1 MIQQLWERLLP
12 KSFTRCVW
20 AKISPT
26 SSCRL
31 SSRVIWV
38 RSADVK
44 LFDLVKTAISWE
56 YVDSKK
62 TKSDWKKIRILNI
75 AKLVSAEFQVTK
87 AFANLELN
95 VCESKFNDNHLV
107 EVSKTCNRLRIL
119 NISGCDITDFG
130 MENTSLQSLIF
141 INISNCKMLAERSNS
156 CIIENWETISFC
168 VKGLN
173 LSVVQFQELYGDDM
187 ERKCRYCHE
196 TLFLTWTD
204 VTGIDSLSML
214 IMWSCWHS
222 KCWFGVDWL
231 VFKKYWRTECYTGD
245 LELRDFGKTA
255 RLLFVLCY
263 SQFVLWEL

>member
-1 MIQQLWERLLP
+1 M
-12 KSFTRCVW
+12 
-20 AKISPT
+20 
-26 SSCRL
+26 
-31 SSRVIWV
+31 
-38 RSADVK
+38 
-44 LFDLVKTAISWE
+44 KTAISWE

-187 ERKCRYCHE
+187 EAE
-196 TLFLTWTD
+196 IIFLC
-204 VTGIDSLSML
+204 GL
-214 IMWSCWHS
+214 
-222 KCWFGVDWL
+222 
-231 VFKKYWRTECYTGD
+231 
-245 LELRDFGKTA
+245 
-255 RLLFVLCY
+255 
-263 SQFVLWEL
+263 